1 MIGGAH
7 ICWGTDRQGSSKHE
21 AESLPLVHR
30 TAWLRQKQPQAAL
43 PWWGCQQ
50 DKTLSTHRQGPGQF
64 NPGHMRPAGN
74 AMKQATSLEQYR
86 SAQTASA

>member
-7 ICWGTDRQGSSKHE
+7 ICWGTDRQGGSKHE
-21 AESLPLVHR
+21 AESL
-30 TAWLRQKQPQAAL
+30 PQAAL

-74 AMKQATSLEQYR
+74 AMKQATSLEQYW